1 MMPRLMVSRRQWAI
15 IPPSFG
21 VLDLRIK
28 LILQIVITTILSIF
42 LLSCADR
49 DADREHPGLAEHLPS
64 AEDLNILVVSFDAL
78 RADALGLYGYERETS
93 PNLDAFAEQALV
105 FDHAYSASN
114 TTPTSFASAFTGQ
127 YAYKVFI
134 GWQLIPST
142 TLAGMLQETGR
153 HTFGLFNNIQ
163 VAAERHFGQGFDD
176 YSVVSVRDEKILE
189 DAKRLLDEAK
199 DRKFFGWVHFISPHT
214 PYKYREMAAHLAP
227 QQSEG
232 RFAETTGGHFEVESP
247 EELARVRDLYDANI
261 YFGDHLFGELMAH
274 LESLGLA
281 DNTVVIVTSDHGE
294 EFMEH
299 GQLQH
304 NALYEELIHIPMII
318 RHPGMEQGARTDA
331 RYVGVDLLPTVAAM
345 AGLEPPQGIDG
356 IDLYNP
362 FNADRQR
369 LAVGMTNDKRQEISN
384 ERRGK
389 KLILGCAEYE
399 EELYDLALDP
409 EERNDLVLDQ
419 PALAGTLYDAML
431 GITVADPCNLL
442 KGANRGKAPEDL
454 LSTEQIEQLRS
465 LGYIQ

>member
-1 MMPRLMVSRRQWAI
+1 LVSCSDQE
-15 IPPSFG
+15 
-21 VLDLRIK
+21 
-28 LILQIVITTILSIF
+28 
-42 LLSCADR
+42 
-49 DADREHPGLAEHLPS
+49 ADREHPGLRSVLPS
-64 AEDLNILVVSFDAL
+64 AENLNILIVSFDAL
-78 RADALGLYGYERETS
+78 RADALGLHGYDRETS
-93 PNLDAFAEQALV
+93 PNLDAFAERALV

-134 GWQLIPST
+134 GWQLIPSA
-142 TLAGMLQETGR
+142 TLAGALQEAGW

-176 YSVVSVRDEKILE
+176 YSVVSIRDEKVLE
-189 DAKRLLDEAK
+189 EARRLLEENK

-227 QQSEG
+227 PQAEG
-232 RFAETTGGHFEVESP
+232 RFAETTGGHFEVETP
-247 EELARVRDLYDANI
+247 EELARVRDLYDGNI
-261 YFGDHLFGELMAH
+261 YFGDHLFGQLMAH
-274 LESLGLA
+274 LEALGLD

-318 RHPGMEQGARTDA
+318 RHPGLERGARTDA

-345 AGLEPPQGIDG
+345 AGLEPPPDIDG
-356 IDLYNP
+356 VNLFDP
-362 FNADRQR
+362 FNADRFR
-369 LAVGMTNDKRQEISN
+369 LSVGMTNDKRQELTN

-389 KLILGCAEYE
+389 KLILGCAEYV
-399 EELYDLALDP
+399 EELYDLEQDP
-409 EERNDLVLDQ
+409 AESNDIVLDK
-419 PALAGTLYDAML
+419 PSLAGSLYDAML
-431 GITVADPCNLL
+431 GITIADPCKLL

-454 LSTEQIEQLRS
+454 LSPEQIEQLRS